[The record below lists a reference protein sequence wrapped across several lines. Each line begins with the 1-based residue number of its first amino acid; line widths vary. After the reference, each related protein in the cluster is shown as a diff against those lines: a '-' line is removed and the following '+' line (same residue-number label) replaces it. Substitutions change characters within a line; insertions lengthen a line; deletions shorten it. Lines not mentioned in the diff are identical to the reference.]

1 MTFPHRGEV
10 YLVRFDPAEGSEIK
24 KTRPALIVQNDIGN
38 RYSATTI
45 VAAITTKSD
54 DKHYPTEVPIPAP
67 EGGLDQDSIVRL
79 DHIRSLDK
87 KRLIR
92 RLGKLK
98 PKSIEAV
105 DRAVR
110 ISLGLVEL

>member
-1 MTFPHRGEV
+1 MTIPRRGEV

-24 KTRPALIVQNDIGN
+24 KTRPALILQNDIGN
-38 RYSATTI
+38 RHSSTTI
-45 VAAITTKSD
+45 VAAVTSKTD
-54 DKHYPTEVPIPAP
+54 DRRYPTEVVISAP

-79 DHIRSLDK
+79 DQVRSIDK
-87 KRLIR
+87 KRLLT
-92 RLGKLK
+92 RLGKLR
-98 PKSIEAV
+98 PKSMEAV